1 MKLYRLHFMRVL
13 LILEGLIPKII
24 VSFCCKYK
32 LLVNPSYK
40 LRQQVLYYS
49 LFKLFR
55 LGIQS
60 QTLDKLPRSLILVQ
74 RTEHSGLG
82 QVSLETTCFQSCKTK
97 NLADTRGHTGTSCT
111 PAHHHWSTQ
120 PLLDHRSC
128 QYYILS
134 VE

>member
-13 LILEGLIPKII
+13 LIGGVNTKSI
-24 VSFCCKYK
+24 VILLQVYK

-40 LRQQVLYYS
+40 LRQQTLYYS

>member
-13 LILEGLIPKII
+13 LIGGVNTKSI
-24 VSFCCKYK
+24 VILLQVYK

-40 LRQQVLYYS
+40 LRQQTLYYS

-97 NLADTRGHTGTSCT
+97 NLADTHGHTGTSCT
-111 PAHHHWSTQ
+111 PAHHQWSTQ